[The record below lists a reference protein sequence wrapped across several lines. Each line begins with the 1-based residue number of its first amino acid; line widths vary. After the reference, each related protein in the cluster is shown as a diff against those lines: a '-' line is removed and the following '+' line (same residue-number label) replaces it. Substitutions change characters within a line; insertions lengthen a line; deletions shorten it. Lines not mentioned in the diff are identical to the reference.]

1 MKVYV
6 VANLKGGVGKTTLA
20 TNLAVALNNKG
31 KSILIDADEQQS
43 ASKWAKQRNDIECI
57 SVHSELLTKLEE
69 IDSKYDYILIDVAG
83 RDSTIFREALL
94 VANTLIVPTQP
105 SLLDLDVLEYMQDKI
120 ATARKINS
128 DLDAYVLINRASPRS
143 NELPDAI
150 DFIKDFD
157 QFKLL
162 KTVLFERKQ
171 FRDAIIESKS
181 VTEMNASKAKDEL
194 NSLIIELLWNC
205 RFAMCKSMANPQ
217 KTFKY
222 ISTQPSKSNKK
233 TKNKIRYKNHKLI
246 KK

>member
-1 MKVYV
+1 MAKIICI
-6 VANLKGGVGKTTLA
+6 ANRKGGVGKTTLA

-43 ASKWAKQRNDIECI
+43 ASKWAKQRDDIECVG
-57 SVHSELLTKLEE
+57 VHSELLTKLEG

-120 ATARKINS
+120 ATARKMNS

-181 VTEMNASKAKDEL
+181 VTEMNSSKAKDEL
-194 NSLIIELLWNC
+194 NKLIIEIL
-205 RFAMCKSMANPQ
+205 
-217 KTFKY
+217 
-222 ISTQPSKSNKK
+222 
-233 TKNKIRYKNHKLI
+233 
-246 KK
+246 

>member
-1 MKVYV
+1 MAKIICI
-6 VANLKGGVGKTTLA
+6 ANRKGGVGKTTLA

-31 KSILIDADEQQS
+31 KSILVDADEQQS

-57 SVHSELLTKLEE
+57 GVHSDILTKLEE

-83 RDSTIFREALL
+83 RDSTIFRESLL

-120 ATARKINS
+120 MTARKINS
-128 DLDAYVLINRASPRS
+128 DLDAYILINRASPRS

-150 DFIKDFD
+150 DFINDFD

-171 FRDAIIESKS
+171 FRDAIVESKS
-181 VTEMNASKAKDEL
+181 VTEMNASKAKNEL
-194 NSLIIELLWNC
+194 NQLIIELL
-205 RFAMCKSMANPQ
+205 
-217 KTFKY
+217 
-222 ISTQPSKSNKK
+222 
-233 TKNKIRYKNHKLI
+233 
-246 KK
+246 

>member
-1 MKVYV
+1 MKLWQINLIQLSLKKKKNKSIFRSKNTTNIKANYKCIWSNIMAKIIC
-6 VANLKGGVGKTTLA
+6 VANRKGGVGKTTLA

-120 ATARKINS
+120 ATARKMNS

-194 NSLIIELLWNC
+194 NSLIIELL
-205 RFAMCKSMANPQ
+205 
-217 KTFKY
+217 
-222 ISTQPSKSNKK
+222 
-233 TKNKIRYKNHKLI
+233 
-246 KK
+246 

>member
-1 MKVYV
+1 MKLWQINFIQLSLKRKKNKSIFRSKNTTNIKANYKCIWSNIMAKIIC
-6 VANLKGGVGKTTLA
+6 VANRKGGVGKTTLA

-57 SVHSELLTKLEE
+57 GVHSDILTKLEE

-83 RDSTIFREALL
+83 RDSTIFRESLL

-120 ATARKINS
+120 ATARKINNN
-128 DLDAYVLINRASPRS
+128 LDAYILINRASPRS

-162 KTVLFERKQ
+162 KTVLYERKQ
-171 FRDAIIESKS
+171 FRDAIVESKS

-194 NSLIIELLWNC
+194 NSLIIELL
-205 RFAMCKSMANPQ
+205 
-217 KTFKY
+217 
-222 ISTQPSKSNKK
+222 
-233 TKNKIRYKNHKLI
+233 
-246 KK
+246 

>member
-1 MKVYV
+1 MAKIICI
-6 VANLKGGVGKTTLA
+6 ANRKGGVGKTTLA

-31 KSILIDADEQQS
+31 KSILVDADEQQS

-57 SVHSELLTKLEE
+57 GVHSDILTKLEE
-69 IDSKYDYILIDVAG
+69 IDNKYDYILIDVAG
-83 RDSTIFREALL
+83 RDSTIFRESLL

-120 ATARKINS
+120 MTARKINS
-128 DLDAYVLINRASPRS
+128 DLDAYILINRASPRS

-150 DFIKDFD
+150 DFINDFD

-171 FRDAIIESKS
+171 FRDAIVESKS

-194 NSLIIELLWNC
+194 NSLIIELL
-205 RFAMCKSMANPQ
+205 
-217 KTFKY
+217 
-222 ISTQPSKSNKK
+222 
-233 TKNKIRYKNHKLI
+233 
-246 KK
+246 

>member
-1 MKVYV
+1 MAKIICI
-6 VANLKGGVGKTTLA
+6 ANRKGGVGKTTLA

-57 SVHSELLTKLEE
+57 GVHSDILTKLEE

-83 RDSTIFREALL
+83 RDSTIFRESLL
-94 VANTLIVPTQP
+94 VANTLIVPIQP

-120 ATARKINS
+120 MTARKINS
-128 DLDAYVLINRASPRS
+128 DLDAYILINRASPRS

-150 DFIKDFD
+150 DFINDFD

-171 FRDAIIESKS
+171 FRDAIVESKS

-194 NSLIIELLWNC
+194 NQLIIELL
-205 RFAMCKSMANPQ
+205 
-217 KTFKY
+217 
-222 ISTQPSKSNKK
+222 
-233 TKNKIRYKNHKLI
+233 
-246 KK
+246 

>member
-1 MKVYV
+1 MAKIIC
-6 VANLKGGVGKTTLA
+6 VANRKGGVGKTTLA

-43 ASKWAKQRNDIECI
+43 AAKWAQQRNDIECI
-57 SVHSELLTKLEE
+57 AIHSDILTNLEE

-94 VANTLIVPTQP
+94 VSNTVIVPTQP
-105 SLLDLDVLEYMQDKI
+105 SLLDLDVLEYMQEKI

-143 NELPDAI
+143 NELADAI
-150 DFIKDFD
+150 DFIKEFD
-157 QFKLL
+157 QLKLL

-171 FRDAIIESKS
+171 FRDAILESKS

-194 NSLIIELLWNC
+194 NQLIIELL
-205 RFAMCKSMANPQ
+205 
-217 KTFKY
+217 
-222 ISTQPSKSNKK
+222 
-233 TKNKIRYKNHKLI
+233 
-246 KK
+246 

>member
-1 MKVYV
+1 MAKIICI
-6 VANLKGGVGKTTLA
+6 ANRKGGVGKTTLA

-57 SVHSELLTKLEE
+57 GVHSDILTKLEE
-69 IDSKYDYILIDVAG
+69 IDNKYDYILIDVAG
-83 RDSTIFREALL
+83 RDSTIFRESLL

-120 ATARKINS
+120 MTARKINS
-128 DLDAYVLINRASPRS
+128 DLDAYILINRASPRS

-150 DFIKDFD
+150 DFINDFD

-171 FRDAIIESKS
+171 FRDAIVESKS

-194 NSLIIELLWNC
+194 NSLIIELL
-205 RFAMCKSMANPQ
+205 
-217 KTFKY
+217 
-222 ISTQPSKSNKK
+222 
-233 TKNKIRYKNHKLI
+233 
-246 KK
+246 

>member
-1 MKVYV
+1 MAKIICI
-6 VANLKGGVGKTTLA
+6 ANRKGGVGKTTLA

-43 ASKWAKQRNDIECI
+43 ASKWAKHHNDIECLG
-57 SVHSELLTKLEE
+57 VHSELLTKLEE

-120 ATARKINS
+120 TTARKINS

-150 DFIKDFD
+150 NFIKDFD

-194 NSLIIELLWNC
+194 NSLIIELL
-205 RFAMCKSMANPQ
+205 
-217 KTFKY
+217 
-222 ISTQPSKSNKK
+222 
-233 TKNKIRYKNHKLI
+233 
-246 KK
+246 

>member
-1 MKVYV
+1 MAKIICI
-6 VANLKGGVGKTTLA
+6 ANRKGGVGKTTLA

-31 KSILIDADEQQS
+31 KSILVDADEQQS

-57 SVHSELLTKLEE
+57 GVHSDILTKLEE

-83 RDSTIFREALL
+83 RDSTIFRESLL

-194 NSLIIELLWNC
+194 NSLIIELL
-205 RFAMCKSMANPQ
+205 
-217 KTFKY
+217 
-222 ISTQPSKSNKK
+222 
-233 TKNKIRYKNHKLI
+233 
-246 KK
+246 

>member
-1 MKVYV
+1 MMAKIICI
-6 VANLKGGVGKTTLA
+6 ANRKGGVGKTTLA

-57 SVHSELLTKLEE
+57 GVHSELLTKLEE
-69 IDSKYDYILIDVAG
+69 IDNKYDYILIDVAG
-83 RDSTIFREALL
+83 RDSTIFRESLL

-105 SLLDLDVLEYMQDKI
+105 SLLDLDVLEYMQEKI
-120 ATARKINS
+120 ATARKINN

-157 QFKLL
+157 QLKLL

-181 VTEMNASKAKDEL
+181 VTEMNSSKAKDEL
-194 NSLIIELLWNC
+194 NKLIIEIL
-205 RFAMCKSMANPQ
+205 
-217 KTFKY
+217 
-222 ISTQPSKSNKK
+222 
-233 TKNKIRYKNHKLI
+233 
-246 KK
+246 

>member
-1 MKVYV
+1 MAKIICI
-6 VANLKGGVGKTTLA
+6 ANRKGGVGKTTLA

-31 KSILIDADEQQS
+31 KSILVDADEQQS
-43 ASKWAKQRNDIECI
+43 ASKWAKQRNDIQCI
-57 SVHSELLTKLEE
+57 GVHSDILTKLEE

-83 RDSTIFREALL
+83 RDSTIFRESLL

-120 ATARKINS
+120 MTARKINS
-128 DLDAYVLINRASPRS
+128 DLDAYILINRASPRS

-150 DFIKDFD
+150 DFINDFD

-171 FRDAIIESKS
+171 FRDAIVESKS

-194 NSLIIELLWNC
+194 NSLIIELL
-205 RFAMCKSMANPQ
+205 
-217 KTFKY
+217 
-222 ISTQPSKSNKK
+222 
-233 TKNKIRYKNHKLI
+233 
-246 KK
+246 